1 MLRVKS
7 FLGMLA
13 ALPALSNAAV
23 LQLVGESSTLEMN
36 GAKLRSW
43 CTTDESA
50 EVLGMTPTEFRGIVG
65 GNVTVLF
72 RNVPATCVNS
82 PISQPCAESLGILP
96 PLFQCHLN
104 GPGGSFST
112 AEDRAFTR
120 VVKPTEGSSDL
131 ILGTAIV
138 MSCPLPPH
146 ETLVSVAGYQG
157 ETGEA
162 WVHLNITYSGV
173 EIPFAGVPDGSR
185 IHFLELPKPPSSPP
199 PPPDNPP
206 PSPPIA
212 PIQLSCKG
220 FYDAGARTD
229 GLYNLITSDG
239 LEFEVPPPPPSP

>member
-185 IHFLELPKPPSSPP
+185 IHFFGTSQATFLPSS
-199 PPPDNPP
+199 
-206 PSPPIA
+206 SSR
-212 PIQLSCKG
+212 QSSS
-220 FYDAGARTD
+220 
-229 GLYNLITSDG
+229 ITAYSSHSTELQG
-239 LEFEVPPPPPSP
+239 ILRCWCPYRWLVQSHHF